1 MKRHGLQIRASAI
14 LVDATTLAQ
23 ICNLCYLNTKSSYP
37 VKEGLVFRP
46 EEYIY
51 ISIVDYSGGEGLL
64 NVLVIK

>member
-1 MKRHGLQIRASAI
+1 M
-14 LVDATTLAQ
+14 LAEY
-23 ICNLCYLNTKSSYP
+23 NKLSYLHDNP

-51 ISIVDYSGGEGLL
+51 SSIVDYSDGEGLL